1 MSARG
6 FGSIL
11 WAGAVAGAALSF
23 YLVSLRVASERAK
36 LEDVESD
43 IAMTQRDIRLL
54 QTELGTR
61 GRLAQLER
69 WNVKFI
75 QLSAPTADQFVDGGF
90 QLATLVR
97 PEQRP
102 AVEAPVVLASAT
114 VESDAMQPRLTGD
127 ADTAIVGP
135 AQPSP
140 VAAKPTPKSPADMMH
155 VAGYSVP
162 PRQTKAP
169 AIVAPKSDAGK
180 AKSVIKADVK
190 PVSTKPAKTAT
201 ADPLSPLPKA
211 GAAGKATPKT
221 ATPGGAAKPVTKKPK
236 GSADD

>member
-36 LEDVESD
+36 LEDVESE
-43 IAMTQRDIRLL
+43 IAMTHRDIRLL

-69 WNVKFI
+69 WNVNFI
-75 QLSAPTADQFVDGGF
+75 RLSAPTADQFVDGGF
-90 QLATLVR
+90 QLATLVK

-102 AVEAPVVLASAT
+102 AVEAPVVLASAQVDPT
-114 VESDAMQPRLTGD
+114 AAQPRLNDD
-127 ADTAIVGP
+127 AGTAAVAP
-135 AQPSP
+135 APTTM
-140 VAAKPTPKSPADMMH
+140 PTPKAPADMMH

-162 PRQTKAP
+162 EKVAKAP
-169 AIVAPKSDAGK
+169 DVIAPKPGTAAKPKLLAKTDA
-180 AKSVIKADVK
+180 K
-190 PVSTKPAKTAT
+190 PAATKPAKTAMG
-201 ADPLSPLPKA
+201 DPLLPLPKA
-211 GAAGKATPKT
+211 GVAGKAGPKT
-221 ATPGGAAKPVTKKPK
+221 ATPGGAAKPVSKKPR

>member
-6 FGSIL
+6 FGPIL

-36 LEDVESD
+36 LEDVESE
-43 IAMTQRDIRLL
+43 IAITHRDIRLL

-75 QLSAPTADQFVDGGF
+75 QLSAPNADQFVDGGF

-102 AVEAPVVLASAT
+102 AVEAPVVLASAP
-114 VESDAMQPRLTGD
+114 VDQESMQPRLTGD
-127 ADTAIVGP
+127 ADTAQVQPVVNRP
-135 AQPSP
+135 A
-140 VAAKPTPKSPADMMH
+140 PKAPADMMH
-155 VAGYSVP
+155 VAGYQVP
-162 PRQTKAP
+162 SKAVP
-169 AIVAPKSDAGK
+169 VPEIVAPKPSAPNK
-180 AKSVIKADVK
+180 PKVSVKTEVK
-190 PVSTKPAKTAT
+190 PVTTKPVKSAT
-201 ADPLSPLPKA
+201 ADPLSPLPKPSV
-211 GAAGKATPKT
+211 AGKAGPKT
-221 ATPGGAAKPVTKKPK
+221 ATPGSAAKPVSKKPK

>member
-36 LEDVESD
+36 LEDVESQ

-90 QLATLVR
+90 QLATLAR
-97 PEQRP
+97 PDERP
-102 AVEAPVVLASAT
+102 AVEAPVVLASAP
-114 VESDAMQPRLTGD
+114 VDHSPSQPRLTGD
-127 ADTAIVGP
+127 ADTA
-135 AQPSP
+135 
-140 VAAKPTPKSPADMMH
+140 VAAPTGADAPKVRTKAPSEMIHLAS
-155 VAGYSVP
+155 YSVP
-162 PRQTKAP
+162 PKAAP
-169 AIVAPKSDAGK
+169 VPVVVAPKVAGK
-180 AKSVIKADVK
+180 DRKSAASPPVK
-190 PVSTKPAKTAT
+190 PAATKPTKTAT
-201 ADPLSPLPKA
+201 TDPLSPLPKA
-211 GAAGKATPKT
+211 ASAGKAAVKSAP
-221 ATPGGAAKPVTKKPK
+221 PGGSAKPVSKKPK